1 MNCLATVRNTKVA
14 VDETELLLT
23 FSLLTEQQIYILE
36 FTKKFGYRFADLQN
50 QSRTSN
56 LDNEHFPRDASNHAN
71 VEEATGPPYEDLSN
85 GLYLRQQTIYSGQTQ
100 LQVENN
106 TEGMETQMNTC
117 MLFSS
122 SKIYILYIS
131 SEKEPLIN

>member
-1 MNCLATVRNTKVA
+1 MYNLQK
-14 VDETELLLT
+14 
-23 FSLLTEQQIYILE
+23 
-36 FTKKFGYRFADLQN
+36 KKFGYRLADLQN

-71 VEEATGPPYEDLSN
+71 VEEVAGPPYEDLSN
-85 GLYLRQQTIYSGQTQ
+85 GLYLRQQTLYSGQTQ
-100 LQVENN
+100 FQVENN

-122 SKIYILYIS
+122 SKIYFIYQFRKGTINYLIYLVQIS
-131 SEKEPLIN
+131 QVVYPQSTQI

>member
-1 MNCLATVRNTKVA
+1 MKPNCC
-14 VDETELLLT
+14 LL
-23 FSLLTEQQIYILE
+23 FHCSPNSKYISYNLQ
-36 FTKKFGYRFADLQN
+36 KKIGYHFADLQN

-106 TEGMETQMNTC
+106 TEGMETQMNT
-117 MLFSS
+117 
-122 SKIYILYIS
+122 
-131 SEKEPLIN
+131 